1 MIRQQMESFVLHQPL
16 GIIIPFPVLVILWI
30 ISGFVPIFLYRKEIK
45 QWTWGRG
52 RMMLKL

>member
-1 MIRQQMESFVLHQPL
+1 MIRQRMDSFVLHQPL